1 MRLGCMGF
9 ASAEASRGLSDRPR
23 HPFGAPLWEHSFIRA
38 VQNKI
43 LINRKVNY
51 TIMMRLQ
58 KFLALSGVASRRNS
72 EKLIAD
78 GHVAVNGKVITEMG
92 VQVDESADVV
102 TVDGK
107 VCKIQEEKH
116 YLAYNKPMGEVT
128 TVTDPEGRPT
138 VMDKFRDYPVRLY
151 PVGRLDYDSEGLLLL
166 TNDGDLMNNLLHP
179 SREVSKEYLVK
190 VSNRVT
196 DEEIRRLR
204 AGVRLDDDRMTSP
217 ADVHLVRYETFAS
230 VLLVTIHEGRNRQV
244 RRMFSAIGH
253 EVVALKRVGFATI
266 KLHDL
271 PRGQWRRLTDV
282 EVRKLKE
289 L

>member
-1 MRLGCMGF
+1 MRDVRIQKVL
-9 ASAEASRGLSDRPR
+9 AE
-23 HPFGAPLWEHSFIRA
+23 
-38 VQNKI
+38 Q
-43 LINRKVNY
+43 
-51 TIMMRLQ
+51 
-58 KFLALSGVASRRNS
+58 GVCSRRAAEQLIREGRVKLNGRPVTVGDKMDTLKDLLTVDGQKVYVPKKS
-72 EKLIAD
+72 EKYYYMMYKPRGYITTTNDERGRKTVMDLIAD
-78 GHVAVNGKVITEMG
+78 A
-92 VQVDESADVV
+92 
-102 TVDGK
+102 
-107 VCKIQEEKH
+107 
-116 YLAYNKPMGEVT
+116 
-128 TVTDPEGRPT
+128 
-138 VMDKFRDYPVRLY
+138 PVRVY
-151 PVGRLDYDSEGLLLL
+151 PVGRLDKDSEGLLLL

-204 AGVRLDDDRMTSP
+204 AAVRLDDDRMTSP

>member
-1 MRLGCMGF
+1 
-9 ASAEASRGLSDRPR
+9 
-23 HPFGAPLWEHSFIRA
+23 
-38 VQNKI
+38 
-43 LINRKVNY
+43 
-51 TIMMRLQ
+51 MMRLQ

-138 VMDKFRDYPVRLY
+138 VMDKFRDYPVRLS

-166 TNDGDLMNNLLHP
+166 TNDGASAHRWLSPKQHVEKRYFFRCARPLDESAAASLE
-179 SREVSKEYLVK
+179 RGVDIGGV
-190 VSNRVT
+190 VT
-196 DEEIRRLR
+196 KPARLTVQPGGTEGVLTITEGKFHQIKRMLAAVGNEI
-204 AGVRLDDDRMTSP
+204 
-217 ADVHLVRYETFAS
+217 TF
-230 VLLVTIHEGRNRQV
+230 LE
-244 RRMFSAIGH
+244 
-253 EVVALKRVGFATI
+253 RVGFAG
-266 KLHDL
+266 LPLDPAL
-271 PRGQWRRLTDV
+271 PRGGYRRLT
-282 EVRKLKE
+282 EAETQMLLNPK
-289 L
+289 